1 MRVKSKR
8 YALVTLILGF
18 VLSLIALFA
27 VNPLGAGVGQVKAE
41 SNSSG
46 PLLRYTFESD
56 SVDGDTVLN
65 SGSRGAA
72 GNAQIVCNGDSAD
85 VSILDNSLLRIVQW
99 ETKTNNGYLK
109 LPDDMFADLSEFTFT
124 MDVLWARMGSSMTQ
138 ILHFTP
144 IDPTVSNIQSGDY
157 KWIEFAHSDYNTGNW
172 GYVSTPWIEN
182 SNTSK
187 YSRSYNESDGSDNS
201 WGGFSDIA
209 TWTLTITWDG
219 SNISFYVEND
229 LFGTTTITADQVHA
243 LTFNRI
249 GGYLYDWGRS
259 ATNATFDNINL
270 YDRCFTADEVKAYND
285 GLILD
290 YDFSAD
296 TVSADGKTVYNKG
309 LNSGWD
315 ATLEGSIGGSI
326 KDGKLVFSRRGDSKS
341 GAVDK
346 NNSYLKLPSD
356 LFYGLSEFTFSM
368 DIDHYD
374 AFDYTANGAKFSSL
388 NIAYFTD
395 NDPTTVAGVSKKF
408 GVYFNAKNYGTDAE
422 PDWGFYMDYD
432 GNQGWTESRIKED
445 KLIKGS
451 VRYSN
456 FTDSQFKLTIVY
468 KNSQLSYYW
477 DDTLV
482 IQTSAT
488 VTRDTI
494 NALVCNR
501 IGGYVFDWG
510 RSATTGEFDNVKL
523 YNRAFSATEI
533 ADSVNERKTT
543 TDVIITG
550 GDDSVLTTVA
560 TGSQFTLPAE
570 YQAENAEKVLV
581 GYYYKG
587 ELYKP
592 GETITVAGRAIRI
605 KAVLMDFFM
614 QDTAQVRLADPA
626 GLRFKAQYG
635 TVNYEEIAESPE
647 WDDINNAKTFIN
659 SVMGDKGM
667 IFTRTSAYQKFGEL
681 NFDNYV
687 LFIDKETTPNA
698 NMIGGAVTNDKM
710 YGITRDGEFVEATS
724 TDAYRT
730 VCAFAITD
738 IKASTYDMDYYA
750 RGYIS
755 VTYKNGQG
763 YVYTKATVNKNV
775 KAIAESALASGIK
788 WSEYD
793 LAILN
798 TYAGING

>member
-8 YALVTLILGF
+8 YTLVSLILCF
-18 VLSLIALFA
+18 ALSVVAFFA
-27 VNPLGAGVGQVKAE
+27 VTPFGAGVGRVRAE
-41 SNSSG
+41 SGSSE
-46 PLLRYTFESD
+46 PLLRYTFETD
-56 SVDGDTVLN
+56 TMDGDTVIN
-65 SGSRGAA
+65 TGSRGTA
-72 GNAQIVCNGDSAD
+72 GNAQIVHNVDGTDD
-85 VSILDNSLLRIVQW
+85 VRFFNNSQLRIEQW
-99 ETKTNNGYLK
+99 NTDVNNGYLK
-109 LPDDMFADLSEFTFT
+109 LPDDMFRGLSQFTFT

-144 IDPTVSNIQSGDY
+144 IDPALEIQGKGY
-157 KWIEFAHSDYNTGNW
+157 KFIEFAHSYYDNVNW
-172 GYVSTPWIEN
+172 GYVSTPWINN
-182 SNTSK
+182 SSASK
-187 YSRSYNESDGSDNS
+187 YSRSYNESDGTANQ

-209 TWTLTITWDG
+209 TWTLAITWDG

-229 LFGTTTITADQVHA
+229 LFGTSTITADDVHA

-249 GGYLYDWGRS
+249 GGYLYSWGRS
-259 ATNATFDNINL
+259 ATNGTFDNVTL

-326 KDGKLVFSRRGDSKS
+326 KDGKLVFSRRGDGKS
-341 GAVDK
+341 GAIDK
-346 NNSYLKLPSD
+346 SNSYLKLPND

-374 AFDYTANGAKFSSL
+374 AFSYSANGTPFSSA

-395 NDPTTVAGVSKKF
+395 KDPTVEDVTKKF
-408 GVYFNAKNYGTDAE
+408 GAYLEAKNYGTASD
-422 PDWGFYMDYD
+422 PVWGFYIDYD
-432 GNQGWTESRIKED
+432 GTQGWTDNRIKAD
-445 KLIKGS
+445 KSIKTA

-510 RSATTGEFDNVKL
+510 RSATIGEFDNVKL
-523 YNRAFSATEI
+523 YNRAFSVAEI
-533 ADSVNERKTT
+533 TDSVNERNTT

-550 GDDSVLTTVA
+550 GDDSVLTTVQ

-587 ELYKP
+587 ALYKP

-647 WDDINNAKTFIN
+647 WNDINNAKTFIN

-667 IFTRTSAYQKFGEL
+667 LFTRTSAYQKFGEL

-738 IKASTYDMDYYA
+738 IKENTYAMDYYA

-775 KAIAESALASGIK
+775 KAIAESALASGIQ

-798 TYAGING
+798 KYAGING